1 MEQFS
6 DLSYPTLIR
15 QKVHRVHWHRSSPD
29 TKKES
34 PMVVPGRRYFPL
46 IAAAVLLSPVGTS
59 AQGSP
64 ANAAAPQLTL
74 SQVVEKLV
82 QKNAERARALE
93 SYRGKRTYKI
103 DYKGFPS
110 ALRGEMIVEMT
121 YTAPA
126 KKDFKILSESGSKW
140 IVKRVLKRLI
150 DGEKEAQEAATRAG
164 VELNTLN
171 YNFTSL
177 ERQTDAGGCGY
188 VLAIQPKVP
197 NKFLYRGR
205 IWVND
210 QDFAVCRIEAEP
222 SKNPSMWITKTEIRH
237 NYQKFQDFWLP
248 VENQSVSSL
257 RLGGRATLTI
267 TYQDYEINAA
277 HPVKD
282 NPVSAGQ

>member
-1 MEQFS
+1 MILRARIS
-6 DLSYPTLIR
+6 
-15 QKVHRVHWHRSSPD
+15 
-29 TKKES
+29 
-34 PMVVPGRRYFPL
+34 FPL
-46 IAAAVLLSPVGTS
+46 IAAAVALSAVRAS
-59 AQGSP
+59 AQVP
-64 ANAAAPQLTL
+64 AAIAADPQLTL

-82 QKNAERARALE
+82 QKNAERAKALE
-93 SYRGKRTYKI
+93 SYRGKRIYKI

-110 ALRGEMIVEMT
+110 ALRGEMTVEMT

-140 IVKRVLKRLI
+140 IVKRVLKSLI
-150 DGEKEAQEAATRAG
+150 DGEKEAQEAATRKS
-164 VELNTLN
+164 VELNTQN
-171 YNFTSL
+171 YDFTSL
-177 ERQTDAGGCGY
+177 ERQTDAAGCGY

-197 NKFLYRGR
+197 SKFLYRGR

-248 VENQSVSSL
+248 VENQSISSL

-267 TYQDYEINAA
+267 TYQDYEITAV

-282 NPVSAGQ
+282 SSVSAGH

>member
-1 MEQFS
+1 
-6 DLSYPTLIR
+6 
-15 QKVHRVHWHRSSPD
+15 
-29 TKKES
+29 
-34 PMVVPGRRYFPL
+34 MVVRGLRYFPL
-46 IAAAVLLSPVGTS
+46 IAAAVALSPAVSS
-59 AQGSP
+59 AQGPP
-64 ANAAAPQLTL
+64 AIAAAPQLTL

-82 QKNAERARALE
+82 RKNAERAKALE

-110 ALRGEMIVEMT
+110 ALRAEMIVEMT
-121 YTAPA
+121 YAAPA
-126 KKDFKILSESGSKW
+126 RKDFKILSESGSKW

-150 DGEKEAQEAATRAG
+150 DAEKEAQEATIRTS
-164 VELNTLN
+164 VELNTQN

-177 ERQTDAGGCGY
+177 ERQADAGDCGY

-197 NKFLYRGR
+197 SKFLYRGR

-210 QDFAVCRIEAEP
+210 QDFAVCRIEGEP
-222 SKNPSMWITKTEIRH
+222 SKNPSIWITKTEIRH
-237 NYQKFQDFWLP
+237 NYQKFEDFWLP

-267 TYQDYEINAA
+267 TYEGYEINAT

-282 NPVSAGQ
+282 NSASAGH

>member
-1 MEQFS
+1 
-6 DLSYPTLIR
+6 
-15 QKVHRVHWHRSSPD
+15 
-29 TKKES
+29 
-34 PMVVPGRRYFPL
+34 MVLRGRIYFPL
-46 IAAAVLLSPVGTS
+46 IAAAVTLSAVRAS
-59 AQGSP
+59 AQVP
-64 ANAAAPQLTL
+64 ATIAAEPQLTL

-82 QKNAERARALE
+82 QKNAERAKALE
-93 SYRGKRTYKI
+93 SYRGKRIYKI

-110 ALRGEMIVEMT
+110 ALHAEMIVEMT
-121 YTAPA
+121 YAAPA

-150 DGEKEAQEAATRAG
+150 DGEKEAQEAATRKS
-164 VELNTLN
+164 VELNTQN

-177 ERQTDAGGCGY
+177 ERQTDARGCGY

-222 SKNPSMWITKTEIRH
+222 SKNPSIWITKTEIRH

-248 VENQSVSSL
+248 VENQSISSL

-267 TYQDYEINAA
+267 TYQDYEINAL
-277 HPVKD
+277 HSVKD
-282 NPVSAGQ
+282 NSTSAGH

>member
-1 MEQFS
+1 
-6 DLSYPTLIR
+6 
-15 QKVHRVHWHRSSPD
+15 
-29 TKKES
+29 
-34 PMVVPGRRYFPL
+34 MVVRGRRYFPL
-46 IAAAVLLSPVGTS
+46 IAAAAGLFPVSTS
-59 AQGSP
+59 AQGPP
-64 ANAAAPQLTL
+64 AIAVEPQLTL

-82 QKNAERARALE
+82 QKNSERAKALE
-93 SYRGKRTYKI
+93 TYHGKRTYKI

-110 ALRGEMIVEMT
+110 ALHAEMIVEMT
-121 YTAPA
+121 YAAPA
-126 KKDFKILSESGSKW
+126 QKDFKILSESGSKW

-150 DGEKEAQEAATRAG
+150 DAEKEAQEPAIRKS
-164 VELNTLN
+164 VELNTQN

-188 VLAIQPKVP
+188 VLGIQPKVP

-210 QDFAVCRIEAEP
+210 QDFAVCRVEGEP
-222 SKNPSMWITKTEIRH
+222 AKNPSIWITKTEIHH
-237 NYQKFQDFWLP
+237 NYQKFQAFWLP

-267 TYQDYEINAA
+267 TYQDYEINSV

-282 NPVSAGQ
+282 NSASAGH

>member
-1 MEQFS
+1 
-6 DLSYPTLIR
+6 
-15 QKVHRVHWHRSSPD
+15 
-29 TKKES
+29 
-34 PMVVPGRRYFPL
+34 MVVPGRRYFPL
-46 IAAAVLLSPVGTS
+46 IAAAVMLSPVGTS
-59 AQGSP
+59 AQGPP
-64 ANAAAPQLTL
+64 AIAAEPRLTL

-82 QKNAERARALE
+82 QKNAERAKALE

-110 ALRGEMIVEMT
+110 ALRAEMIVEMT

-150 DGEKEAQEAATRAG
+150 DAEEEAQGAAIRTN
-164 VELNTLN
+164 VELNTQN

-177 ERQTDAGGCGY
+177 EQPTSAGGCGY
-188 VLAIQPKVP
+188 ILRIQPKAP

-205 IWVND
+205 IWVDD
-210 QDFAVCRIEAEP
+210 QDFAVCRIEGEP
-222 SKNPSMWITKTEIRH
+222 AKNPSIWITKTEIRH
-237 NYQKFQDFWLP
+237 RYQKFEDFWLP

-267 TYQDYEINAA
+267 TYQDYQINVV
-277 HPVKD
+277 HPAKD
-282 NPVSAGQ
+282 NPVSAGH

>member
-1 MEQFS
+1 MA
-6 DLSYPTLIR
+6 LS
-15 QKVHRVHWHRSSPD
+15 
-29 TKKES
+29 
-34 PMVVPGRRYFPL
+34 
-46 IAAAVLLSPVGTS
+46 AVRMS
-59 AQGSP
+59 AQGPP
-64 ANAAAPQLTL
+64 AIVAEPQLTL
-74 SQVVEKLV
+74 SQVVENLV
-82 QKNAERARALE
+82 QKNAERAKALE
-93 SYRGKRTYKI
+93 SYRGKRIYKI

-121 YTAPA
+121 YTTPA

-150 DGEKEAQEAATRAG
+150 DGEKEAQEAATRKS
-164 VELNTLN
+164 VELTTQN

-188 VLAIQPKVP
+188 VLGIQPKVP

-222 SKNPSMWITKTEIRH
+222 SKNPSIWITKTEIRH

-248 VENQSVSSL
+248 VENRSVSSL

-267 TYQDYEINAA
+267 TYQEYEIIAV
-277 HPVKD
+277 HPAKD
-282 NPVSAGQ
+282 NSASAGH

>member
-1 MEQFS
+1 
-6 DLSYPTLIR
+6 
-15 QKVHRVHWHRSSPD
+15 
-29 TKKES
+29 
-34 PMVVPGRRYFPL
+34 MVLRGRRYFPL
-46 IAAAVLLSPVGTS
+46 IAAAMALSAVRAF
-59 AQGSP
+59 AQVP
-64 ANAAAPQLTL
+64 AAIAAEPQLTL

-82 QKNAERARALE
+82 QKNAERAKALE
-93 SYRGKRTYKI
+93 SYRGKRIYKI

-150 DGEKEAQEAATRAG
+150 DGEKEAQEAATRKS
-164 VELNTLN
+164 VELNTQN

-177 ERQTDAGGCGY
+177 ERQTDAAGCGY

-197 NKFLYRGR
+197 SKFLYRGR

-248 VENQSVSSL
+248 VENQSISSL

-267 TYQDYEINAA
+267 TYQDYEITAV

-282 NPVSAGQ
+282 NSVSAGH

>member
-1 MEQFS
+1 
-6 DLSYPTLIR
+6 
-15 QKVHRVHWHRSSPD
+15 
-29 TKKES
+29 
-34 PMVVPGRRYFPL
+34 MVLRGRLYFPL
-46 IAAAVLLSPVGTS
+46 IAAAVALSAVRTS
-59 AQGSP
+59 AQVP
-64 ANAAAPQLTL
+64 AAIAADPQLTL
-74 SQVVEKLV
+74 SQVVERLV
-82 QKNAERARALE
+82 QKNAERAKALE
-93 SYRGKRTYKI
+93 SYRGKRIYKI

-110 ALRGEMIVEMT
+110 ALRGEMTVEMT

-150 DGEKEAQEAATRAG
+150 DGEKEAQEAATRKS
-164 VELNTLN
+164 VELNTQN

-177 ERQTDAGGCGY
+177 ERQTDACGCGY

-210 QDFAVCRIEAEP
+210 QDFAVCRIEGEP

-248 VENQSVSSL
+248 VANQSISSL

-267 TYQDYEINAA
+267 TYQDYEITAV

-282 NPVSAGQ
+282 NSVSAGH

>member
-1 MEQFS
+1 
-6 DLSYPTLIR
+6 
-15 QKVHRVHWHRSSPD
+15 
-29 TKKES
+29 
-34 PMVVPGRRYFPL
+34 MVLRGRMYFPL
-46 IAAAVLLSPVGTS
+46 IAAAVTLSAVRAS
-59 AQGSP
+59 AQVP
-64 ANAAAPQLTL
+64 AAIVAEPQLTL

-82 QKNAERARALE
+82 QKNAERAKALE
-93 SYRGKRTYKI
+93 SYRGKRIYKI

-150 DGEKEAQEAATRAG
+150 DGEKEAQEAATRKS
-164 VELNTLN
+164 VELNTQN

-177 ERQTDAGGCGY
+177 ERQTDARGCGY
-188 VLAIQPKVP
+188 VLSIQPKVP

-222 SKNPSMWITKTEIRH
+222 SKNPSIWITKTEIRH

-248 VENQSVSSL
+248 VENQSISSL

-267 TYQDYEINAA
+267 TYQDYEITAV
-277 HPVKD
+277 HPAKD
-282 NPVSAGQ
+282 NSVSAGH

>member
-1 MEQFS
+1 VGLF
-6 DLSYPTLIR
+6 
-15 QKVHRVHWHRSSPD
+15 
-29 TKKES
+29 
-34 PMVVPGRRYFPL
+34 
-46 IAAAVLLSPVGTS
+46 PVGTS
-59 AQGSP
+59 AQGPP
-64 ANAAAPQLTL
+64 AIAAEPRLTL

-82 QKNAERARALE
+82 QKNAERAKALE
-93 SYRGKRTYKI
+93 SYRGKRTYRI

-110 ALRGEMIVEMT
+110 ALRAEMIVEMT
-121 YTAPA
+121 YAAPA

-150 DGEKEAQEAATRAG
+150 EAEKEAQEAATRTS
-164 VELNTLN
+164 VELNTQN

-188 VLAIQPKVP
+188 VLGIQPKVS

-210 QDFAVCRIEAEP
+210 QDFAVCRIEGEP
-222 SKNPSMWITKTEIRH
+222 AKNPSIWITKTEIHH
-237 NYQKFQDFWLP
+237 NYQKFAAFWLP

-267 TYQDYEINAA
+267 TYQDYEINSV

-282 NPVSAGQ
+282 NSASAGH